1 MGTFPPDQLGG
12 LNSMTLHD
20 MITIMIPQIG
30 TLGINEIQYMEYT
43 SEYIQKLQIHS
54 EVSNLSH
61 IGLCHYISFF
71 NP

>member
-1 MGTFPPDQLGG
+1 M
-12 LNSMTLHD
+12 NLHD
-20 MITIMIPQIG
+20 FIRLIIIPIG